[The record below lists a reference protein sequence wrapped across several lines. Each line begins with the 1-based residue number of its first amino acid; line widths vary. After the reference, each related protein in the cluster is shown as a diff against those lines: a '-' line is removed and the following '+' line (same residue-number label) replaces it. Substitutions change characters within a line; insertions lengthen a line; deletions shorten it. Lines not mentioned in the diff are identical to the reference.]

1 MGSPGVSTRPQID
14 HRHIP
19 ELRGLSRVQSYCLL
33 LLPSLM
39 RLGLV
44 LSTMSEPSKTEM
56 THIERVEEAESQEA
70 RPKVALS
77 TILAV
82 FVSHL

>member
-19 ELRGLSRVQSYCLL
+19 ELRGLSFQSYCLL
-33 LLPSLM
+33 LLPTLI

-44 LSTMSEPSKTEM
+44 PSTMSEPSKTEM

-82 FVSHL
+82 FVSPL